1 MSGSIA
7 AELLVLR
14 KRVAPWVLLGVWV
27 TLALTFAYLLPYLTY
42 EGRADFGSGSSL
54 APLLPQGLAGTLI
67 GGFPF
72 YGGTLALMLGV
83 LSVGSDFG
91 WDTFKTLFTQGPSRL
106 RVFAA
111 KLIALGIALVPFVLL
126 VYGLGALSAVV
137 IAEVE
142 HAPIVWPG
150 AGLLLRALL
159 ASWFIVAVW
168 AAFGVLLA
176 VLTRGTALAIGL
188 GILWILVI
196 EGLVGALFN
205 EFSLLRP
212 LVQFFIRANAY
223 SLGQPLGAAAS
234 SAASGGPGTF
244 AGPFVGAEQ
253 ALLVLL
259 GYFAAFLLLAG
270 LMLRRR
276 DVA

>member
-14 KRVAPWVLLGVWV
+14 KRVAPWVLLGIWLA
-27 TLALTFAYLLPYLTY
+27 LALTFAYLLPYLTY
-42 EGRADFGSGSSL
+42 KGRADFGNGPSL
-54 APLLPQGLAGTLI
+54 APLLPQGLVGSLI

-83 LSVGSDFG
+83 LSLGSDFG

-106 RVFAA
+106 RVFRA
-111 KLIALGIALVPFVLL
+111 KLIALGSALIPFVLL
-126 VYGLGALSAVV
+126 VYGLGALSALL
-137 IAEVE
+137 IAQVE
-142 HAPIVWPG
+142 HAPIAWPD
-150 AGLLLRALL
+150 AGLLARALL
-159 ASWFIVAVW
+159 ASWFILAVW

-196 EGLVGALFN
+196 EGLVGALFDQS
-205 EFSLLRP
+205 SLLRP
-212 LVQFFIRANAY
+212 LVKFFIRANAY
-223 SLGQPLGAAAS
+223 SLGQPLGAAAG

-244 AGPFVGAEQ
+244 AGPFVSAEQ
-253 ALLVLL
+253 ALLVLAC
-259 GYFAAFLLLAG
+259 YFVALLLLAG
-270 LMLRRR
+270 LLLRRR